1 MVTPQWLAASYLVHM
16 IATVVWI
23 GGIVFMAQVVMPL
36 AEGEPGCS
44 RFLSAIH
51 KRFTPMANIC
61 LALLIVTGMV
71 QLTASSNYAGFL
83 SLTNI
88 WAQAIL
94 LKHLAVGGMILTA
107 LYMNLVLQ
115 PDLNRTARLLA
126 SGKARPEETAV
137 LARRQSQLTRINML
151 LSIVVL
157 LFTAI
162 ARTQ

>member
-1 MVTPQWLAASYLVHM
+1 MVTPQLLAASYLVHI

-23 GGIVFMAQVVMPL
+23 GGIVFIALVVMPI

-44 RFLSAIH
+44 RFLSAIQ
-51 KRFTPMANIC
+51 KRFTPIANIC
-61 LALLIVTGMV
+61 LAVLIVTGMV
-71 QLTASSNYAGFL
+71 QLTASSNYVGFL
-83 SLTNI
+83 SFTNI

-94 LKHLAVGGMILTA
+94 LKHMAVGGMVLTA
-107 LYMNLVLQ
+107 LYMSLVLQ
-115 PDLNRTARLLA
+115 PDLNRTAMLLA
-126 SGKARPEETAV
+126 SGKAKPEETAA
-137 LARRQSQLTRINML
+137 LARRQSLLTQINMV